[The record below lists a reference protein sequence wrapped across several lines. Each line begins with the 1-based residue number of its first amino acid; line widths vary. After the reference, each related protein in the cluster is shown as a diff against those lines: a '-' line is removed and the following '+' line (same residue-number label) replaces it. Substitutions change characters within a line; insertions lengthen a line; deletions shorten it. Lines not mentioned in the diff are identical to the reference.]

1 MVAYFMK
8 HLLPH
13 FFILHGFLIS
23 DCYRFWADQMRK
35 GESVEDTGGTPVTRA
50 LPGAYGVPGD
60 CSQRNLRS
68 RLPSFISKNI
78 VYSNSE

>member
-1 MVAYFMK
+1 
-8 HLLPH
+8 
-13 FFILHGFLIS
+13 
-23 DCYRFWADQMRK
+23 MRK
-35 GESVEDTGGTPVTRA
+35 GESVEDIGGTPVTRA